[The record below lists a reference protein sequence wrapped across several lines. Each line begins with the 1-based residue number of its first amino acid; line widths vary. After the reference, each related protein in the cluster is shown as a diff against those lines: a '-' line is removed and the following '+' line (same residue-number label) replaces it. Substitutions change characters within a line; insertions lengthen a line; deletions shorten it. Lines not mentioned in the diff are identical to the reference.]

1 MGVAAVGL
9 IISFIKSNYVTGW
22 QISVYLPFAMSKY
35 QFAMQKRKII
45 MKQRIFQMSRTQKL
59 SFSPWK
65 QMRFA
70 GSTSNKSN
78 KNRKQNEYAAQH

>member
-1 MGVAAVGL
+1 VLGLVLLVTPKNIFKREYLLLFIYRGNGTAAVGL

-45 MKQRIFQMSRTQKL
+45 IKQRIFQMSRTQKL
-59 SFSPWK
+59 SFSP
-65 QMRFA
+65 
-70 GSTSNKSN
+70 
-78 KNRKQNEYAAQH
+78 